1 MHVDIREATEFDL
14 VWMLDAAENI
24 IDETSYDLT
33 FNRDH
38 ARDHLRHYVSGTP
51 GWIAL
56 LAETESEVVGGVL
69 MAESLEFHDTPL
81 LYVTKFWVLPS
92 GRRTRAARS
101 LLEGVGNYAEE
112 RNCTHIFATATAGLD
127 AREQRLFVNLLTRS
141 GFRDTGPV
149 MMKEM

>member
-14 VWMLDAAENI
+14 VMMLDAIEGI
-24 IDETSYDLT
+24 IDETRYELT
-33 FNRDH
+33 FNREH
-38 ARDHLRHYVSGTP
+38 ARDHLRYYVSGTP

-69 MAESLEFHDTPL
+69 MAESLEFHDMPL

-101 LLEGVGNYAEE
+101 LLEAVVDYAREK
-112 RNCTHIFATATAGLD
+112 NCTHIFATATAGLD
-127 AREQRLFVNLLTRS
+127 EREQRLFVNLLTKS

-149 MMKEM
+149 MMKEI